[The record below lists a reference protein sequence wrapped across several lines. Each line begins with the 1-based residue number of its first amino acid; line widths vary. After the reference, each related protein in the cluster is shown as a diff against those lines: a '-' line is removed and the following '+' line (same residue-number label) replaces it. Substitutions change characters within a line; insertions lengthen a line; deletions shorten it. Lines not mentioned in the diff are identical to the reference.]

1 MDELV
6 PFVIMVGGL
15 VAVLGFFVRLA
26 VRVRSRGLAGG
37 AVNAA
42 LASYEEA
49 FRATSHAA
57 HVEIQVQ
64 TERKAPL
71 LAPDDHWDRSEGRVG
86 TPGTRTR
93 RAPVTRPGRP
103 RGALRRWAGRFG
115 ADRRS

>member
-1 MDELV
+1 MDALM
-6 PFVIMVGGL
+6 PFVVMFGGL
-15 VAVLGFFVRLA
+15 AAVLGFFVWLA

-42 LASYEEA
+42 LASYEEV

-64 TERKAPL
+64 KERKAPL
-71 LAPDDHWDRSEGRVG
+71 LSPDGTWERSPGRADA
-86 TPGTRTR
+86 PGTRPR
-93 RAPVTRPGRP
+93 RQSASRLRRS

-115 ADRRS
+115 ADR